1 MPYSTSDQCTGFK
14 TFYLPQSQQQQWTG
28 FPEPPLTCVNDM
40 GSTIL
45 ILPKLFVSILLMV
58 VLEKL

>member
-40 GSTIL
+40 GSHYSYSAQTL
-45 ILPKLFVSILLMV
+45 REHPADGCA
-58 VLEKL
+58 